1 MLKFNRYKAICCYDG
16 SSFIGWQRQKE
27 GESVQSA
34 IERVL
39 TRMHKKETKCVG
51 SGRTDR
57 GVNALGQV
65 FHFDSDLNIETDV
78 FLKALNAQIHKGIHI
93 KSLEIVDDNFHS
105 LLDATYKVYRYHI
118 CVGENNPF
126 HRHHIFYCDYNF
138 DINKLKQAASY
149 FVGEHDFSSYNTNSF
164 DEIPNQVRSIYKL
177 DVETKDNNIY
187 LTFVGS
193 GFMRYMVRMIV
204 GTLIEIS
211 TKDLDPQLAKDY
223 LEAKDKSLVS
233 YMAKPQGLT
242 LVEVGYKPFDNQNE

>member
-1 MLKFNRYKAICCYDG
+1 MQIFKRYKAICSYDG

-27 GESVQSA
+27 GVTVQSA
-34 IERVL
+34 IEEVL

-65 FHFDSDLNIETDV
+65 FHFDSDLDIETDL
-78 FLKALNAQIHKGIHI
+78 FRKALNAQIHKGIHI

-105 LLDATYKVYRYHI
+105 RIDAHYKIYRYHI
-118 CVGENNPF
+118 CVNENNPF
-126 HRHHIFYCDYNF
+126 HRHHIFYCDYKFNI
-138 DINKLKQAASY
+138 DKLKQAASV
-149 FVGEHDFSSYNTNSF
+149 FVGVHDFSSYNTNTF
-164 DEIPNQVRSIYKL
+164 DELHNQVRTIYKL
-177 DVETKDNNIY
+177 DVETKDDNIY

-211 TKDLDPQLAKDY
+211 TKDLNPLLAKDY
-223 LEAKDKSLVS
+223 LEARDKTLVS
-233 YMAKPQGLT
+233 HMAKPEGLT
-242 LVEVGYKPFDNQNE
+242 LVEVGYKPFDNQNK